1 MSATARVAAVPQQR
15 QPLVDERPAE
25 LSLPLRLLQAPRSQ
39 APRKPYV
46 LLLSGMLTAGLLG
59 SLLLNTVNSQNSFV
73 IHDLRGDVK
82 KLNQEEQALI
92 QKVAEQ
98 ESPIALTQRARA
110 LGMVPSAS
118 PVFLRLS
125 DGRILGVPTAA
136 KAGPKPAPKP
146 VKAVAQPVVAA
157 KPTVAGK
164 PTTAVKP
171 ASPKAATKA
180 ATKPATK
187 PGGGQ

>member
-25 LSLPLRLLQAPRSQ
+25 LSLPLRVLQAPRSQ

-46 LLLSGMLTAGLLG
+46 LLLSGLLTVGLLG

-73 IHDLRGDVK
+73 IYDLRGDVK

-92 QKVAEQ
+92 QQVAEQ

-125 DGRILGVPTAA
+125 DGKILGVPRAA
-136 KAGPKPAPKP
+136 KAEPKPAPKP
-146 VKAVAQPVVAA
+146 VKSVTKPVAPVKPVPKPVVPAKPVTQPV
-157 KPTVAGK
+157 TQ
-164 PTTAVKP
+164 
-171 ASPKAATKA
+171 
-180 ATKPATK
+180 

>member
-1 MSATARVAAVPQQR
+1 MSATARVTAVPQQR
-15 QPLVDERPAE
+15 QPLNDERPAE

-46 LLLSGMLTAGLLG
+46 LLLSGLLTAGLLG

-73 IHDLRGDVK
+73 IYDLRGDVK

-92 QKVAEQ
+92 QQVAEQ
-98 ESPIALTQRARA
+98 ESPIALTHRARA

-125 DGRILGVPTAA
+125 DGKILGVPRAA
-136 KAGPKPAPKP
+136 KAAPKPAAKP
-146 VKAVAQPVVAA
+146 VKSVTKPVV
-157 KPTVAGK
+157 P
-164 PTTAVKP
+164 
-171 ASPKAATKA
+171 
-180 ATKPATK
+180 TKPVSKPVNKPVNK

>member
-1 MSATARVAAVPQQR
+1 M
-15 QPLVDERPAE
+15 
-25 LSLPLRLLQAPRSQ
+25 
-39 APRKPYV
+39 
-46 LLLSGMLTAGLLG
+46 
-59 SLLLNTVNSQNSFV
+59 NSQNSFV
-73 IHDLRGDVK
+73 IYDLRGDVK

-125 DGRILGVPTAA
+125 DGKILGVPRAA
-136 KAGPKPAPKP
+136 KAAPKPASKP
-146 VKAVAQPVVAA
+146 VKSVTKPVVPTNPVS
-157 KPTVAGK
+157 KPVNK
-164 PTTAVKP
+164 PVN
-171 ASPKAATKA
+171 
-180 ATKPATK
+180 K